1 MRALVVEALAADFA
15 CCAVRE
21 VPRPTPGEGQALV
34 RVRAASVNFPDL
46 LMTRGEYQ
54 FKPPPPFVPGLD
66 LAGEVVEAG
75 PGAGLAPGEAV
86 VGGARLGAF
95 AEYAVLDAAAL
106 RPKPARLSFG
116 QAAAYGAAYLTAYVA
131 LVRRAQVRP
140 GEWVLVHGAAGGVGL
155 AAVDLAK
162 ALGCRVI
169 AASASDE
176 KLATVAAEYA
186 TDAVVNVSAGFRDQV
201 KAITGGRGADVI
213 YDPVGGDV
221 FDESVRCIA
230 FDGRLLV
237 IGFTSG
243 RIPTVSVNMP
253 LIKGFSVMG
262 VRAGEYG
269 RQFPERGAENL
280 AAVWALADQGRIRPR
295 VHAELPLD
303 RWREA
308 FDLLADRQV
317 VGKAVIRPDL

>member
-155 AAVDLAK
+155 A
-162 ALGCRVI
+162 
-169 AASASDE
+169 
-176 KLATVAAEYA
+176 
-186 TDAVVNVSAGFRDQV
+186 
-201 KAITGGRGADVI
+201 
-213 YDPVGGDV
+213 
-221 FDESVRCIA
+221 
-230 FDGRLLV
+230 GRL
-237 IGFTSG
+237 
-243 RIPTVSVNMP
+243 R
-253 LIKGFSVMG
+253 
-262 VRAGEYG
+262 
-269 RQFPERGAENL
+269 
-280 AAVWALADQGRIRPR
+280 
-295 VHAELPLD
+295 
-303 RWREA
+303 
-308 FDLLADRQV
+308 
-317 VGKAVIRPDL
+317 

>member
-140 GEWVLVHGAAGGVGL
+140 GEWGLVHGAAGGVGL

-237 IGFTSG
+237 IGFTG
-243 RIPTVSVNMP
+243 GIGLARTNLILMKGASV
-253 LIKGFSVMG
+253 LG
-262 VRAGEYG
+262 VRAGEAV
-269 RQFPERGAENL
+269 RQDPALGERRMAALLDFAE
-280 AAVWALADQGRIRPR
+280 QGRLRPNVSHR
-295 VHAELPLD
+295 VPFAD
-303 RWREA
+303 YARAMR
-308 FDLLADRQV
+308 LLINR
-317 VGKAVIRPDL
+317 KAIGRVALVMD